1 MLIQEAR
8 AGFDMEALISLAVV
22 TGMVITLGLIYR
34 RLSAPTSLPVT
45 ADWIDELSVDRY
57 QPMTRLL
64 VEDDLRFLRSQ
75 PGFHLGSVAEF
86 RRQRCEVFQ
95 DYLRCLH
102 ADFQRTCMALKI
114 IMVQSRYDRP
124 DLARVLIHSQRAF
137 IFGFMMVQVR
147 VLMYRCG
154 LAQVEVGGLLKLF
167 DAARLELRTLV
178 PVQLDM
184 AA

>member
-1 MLIQEAR
+1 MELLI
-8 AGFDMEALISLAVV
+8 LLAVLGSV
-22 TGMVITLGLIYR
+22 GVTLGIIYK
-34 RLSAPTSLPVT
+34 RLSAPTTLPVT
-45 ADWIDELSVDRY
+45 AAWIDELSVDRY

-64 VEDDLRFLRSQ
+64 ADEDLRFLRSHAAYNA
-75 PGFHLGSVAEF
+75 GNLAEF

-95 DYLRCLH
+95 SYLRCLH
-102 ADFQRTCMALKI
+102 LDFQRVCMALKI

-137 IFGFMMVQVR
+137 VFELMMVEAR
-147 VLMYRCG
+147 ILLYRWG
-154 LAQVEVGGLLKLF
+154 LGSVEVGGLLSLF

-178 PVQLDM
+178 PVQD